1 MNNGNTRLLCIQR
14 LFCFHVQANEYNDS
28 MKTQIL
34 IHLFTGLCGVMLLG
48 YGLLAVQGKTPLL
61 SVVPLKSEKERM
73 KEYRFQ
79 AIGYGGMGLIALM
92 KCMYFFTSWPWT
104 ERMMTAATSII
115 TLYLLYVL
123 TFRVY
128 KKGYVPGDTDGPE
141 EMNR

>member
-1 MNNGNTRLLCIQR
+1 
-14 LFCFHVQANEYNDS
+14 

-48 YGLLAVQGKTPLL
+48 HGLLAVQGKTPLL
-61 SVVPLKSEKERM
+61 SVMPLKSEKERM

-115 TLYLLYVL
+115 TLYESV
-123 TFRVY
+123 
-128 KKGYVPGDTDGPE
+128 
-141 EMNR
+141 N